1 MLRSDA
7 ESSSL
12 KTYLPAGKILPPGIS
27 TGWLNVTR
35 VFLSHS
41 SAITLSRSAGA
52 TRDEQKI
59 IATTVNRFIFDD
71 TQESETT
78 GRQPDLLC
86 ALSMEAPALTVLF
99 KTAQSNRR
107 PGRAGCSTFPI
118 CVAIPVKRQ
127 RG

>member
-7 ESSSL
+7 ESSNL

-27 TGWLNVTR
+27 TGWLNFTI
-35 VFLSHS
+35 VFLSHL

-52 TRDEQKI
+52 TRDEQNI

-71 TQESETT
+71 TQDSETT

-86 ALSMEAPALTVLF
+86 ALSMEEPALTVLF

-107 PGRAGCSTFPI
+107 PA
-118 CVAIPVKRQ
+118 
-127 RG
+127 RGV

>member
-27 TGWLNVTR
+27 TGWLNVTI

-59 IATTVNRFIFDD
+59 IATTVNRFIFYD

-86 ALSMEAPALTVLF
+86 VLSMEAPALTVLF
-99 KTAQSNRR
+99 KTAQSKRR
-107 PGRAGCSTFPI
+107 PARR
-118 CVAIPVKRQ
+118 V
-127 RG
+127 

>member
-27 TGWLNVTR
+27 TGWLNVTI
-35 VFLSHS
+35 VFLSRS

-52 TRDEQKI
+52 TRDEQRI

-71 TQESETT
+71 TQESEND
-78 GRQPDLLC
+78 GSAAR
-86 ALSMEAPALTVLF
+86 PALCTKYGGASTYGSVQNCSE
-99 KTAQSNRR
+99 QSPSR
-107 PGRAGCSTFPI
+107 PCR
-118 CVAIPVKRQ
+118 
-127 RG
+127 